1 MPVSK
6 HDPHNAR
13 ELAAVLLLGGRI
25 QRRKARGKSVKGLEK
40 RVDRIREQ
48 AQKRE
53 DDRGKK

>member
-13 ELAAVLLLGGRI
+13 ELAAVLLLGVRI
-25 QRRKARGKSVKGLEK
+25 DRRKNRGKSVKRLEN
-40 RVDRIREQ
+40 RVAKIRED

-53 DDRGKK
+53 NQRGK

>member
-13 ELAAVLLLGGRI
+13 ELASVLILGARI
-25 QRRKARGKSVKGLEK
+25 QRRKNRGKSVKALEK

-53 DDRGKK
+53 NGK